1 MRTPCMEISPSAS
14 SLMRMVGPFSE
25 RARGGRAMIEYFH
38 TGQYIADT
46 AAQAEVFDVPTLEDK
61 LRRYV
66 AEAGLTAAAR

>member
-25 RARGGRAMIEYFH
+25 RARDGRAMIEYFH

-46 AAQAEVFDVPTLEDK
+46 ASAYAATPVRVPGSLAPASLQFSK
-61 LRRYV
+61 
-66 AEAGLTAAAR
+66 